1 MKQPAPKPRILVDSR
16 EQLPWRFSP
25 AVDVELGVSLPTSD
39 YSLAGATETTAIE
52 RKSIPDLVMSCAS
65 KERER
70 FWECMRRL
78 SEYKHKALIVEGSM
92 SDILAGAYRSQA
104 SPQSVIATTLAMQI
118 DLGVGVVWAG
128 DRTEAAK
135 CCEWML
141 VRVWKRMQR
150 ESKEADKGLSRD
162 ADLVAKEKYRA
173 ELQVKKWAMEK

>member
-1 MKQPAPKPRILVDSR
+1 MPREVVKPLILVDSR
-16 EQLPWRFSP
+16 EQKPWTFSP
-25 AVDVELGVSLPTSD
+25 AVRVELGVSLPTSD
-39 YSLAGATETTAIE
+39 YSLAGGTELVAVE

-78 SEYKHKALIVEGSM
+78 SEYRHKALIVEGAM

-141 VRVWKRMQR
+141 VRVWKRLQL
-150 ESKEADKGLSRD
+150 ADK
-162 ADLVAKEKYRA
+162 ATAKA
-173 ELQVKKWAMEK
+173 STV